1 MLVGQLG
8 VGRRHPATG
17 VSLLIPRR
25 LAPPPALAFDFERL
39 RADAQRLQ
47 QRLAAHD
54 RQVAAAA
61 PPAPRA
67 PASKPAPWPTSSGSP
82 SPLLSAGEQARR
94 KRERKALEQRLL
106 ADLNAQ
112 AQVLYLPA
120 FLRHALADPLGSL
133 RPAPALPAGGRD
145 CFMPNRFWQTQYE
158 ETPAGWK
165 PKFIKGKNGKPG
177 HWSTFNHWK
186 NCCNTVK
193 RMVGY
198 NAASNDRVQI
208 VRERGKTLV
217 GQPRAQAGLAML
229 DKYMALHK
237 PVMVDVHHT
246 YASGYNPDAP
256 DYGTTDHFVAIVGT
270 GTDKKGKYYRFFDV
284 GTRNEK
290 LGIDPRNRLYYN
302 FATGFYEGTT
312 QVGQKRK

>member
-145 CFMPNRFWQTQYE
+145 CFMPNSFWQTQYE

-237 PVMVDVHHT
+237 PVMVVCT
-246 YASGYNPDAP
+246 TPTPAATTQTPPITAPRTTSWPLSARAPIKKASTTASSMWAP
-256 DYGTTDHFVAIVGT
+256 
-270 GTDKKGKYYRFFDV
+270 
-284 GTRNEK
+284 GTRSSALTLE
-290 LGIDPRNRLYYN
+290 
-302 FATGFYEGTT
+302 TGSTIILLLDSMKEL
-312 QVGQKRK
+312 RK